1 MIRGSV
7 IVGVAAI
14 VAATPSVSVAQQ
26 SEIDRDALA
35 FGAREAVSQ
44 MDISPDGTKA
54 VFTGAGPGRTTIIY
68 FANLLDGSTKPIL
81 SSKADP
87 ESLRWCGFVSNSRI
101 ACRFTGTY
109 NADGTLLG
117 ASRLISLN
125 TDGTDVKELGQRAS
139 AYDVGLRQFDGTIID
154 WMPQD
159 GRRVLMTRT
168 FLPEGYKPG
177 ATNINRTKTGVGV
190 VLVDVT
196 SLKTETVEP
205 PRGNN
210 VSFMSD
216 GQGHVRLMGIPEISG
231 ETLLTGRI
239 KYSYRTANS
248 RDWKEL
254 QGYSADG
261 LAPLAIDVTIDS
273 LYALQKLNGR
283 YALYTIKLD
292 GSMETKLV
300 AQNPNVDIDGVVRSG
315 DGQKVIGYH
324 YIDDSSKVT
333 YFDPQYES
341 LRVSLGKALPNL
353 PLVNFAG
360 NNIDGTKSLLF
371 AGSDSD
377 PGRYYLF
384 DQTKKSLAEI
394 LPVRPGLAGRILAK
408 VSSIS
413 YAAKDG
419 TKVPAYL
426 TLPPGKVAKGL
437 PAVVLPHGGPSS
449 RDEWGFDWLAQFLAA
464 RGYVVIQ
471 PNYRGSAGYGDEW
484 LQENGYKSWRTSI
497 GDVSDAARYLVKEG
511 IADPNRIAIVG
522 WSYGGYAALLAAET
536 DPTLYK
542 SVVAIAPVTDLAMLK
557 ADTRDFINSKIIEEE
572 IGNGP
577 HVTEGSPLRRVGDIR
592 VPVLLVHGTTDLD
605 VAIRHSEQMAAALQG
620 AGKQV
625 EFLKFDGLTH
635 QLDDSDARAL
645 MLSKMGTLLDRTI
658 GH

>member
-1 MIRGSV
+1 
-7 IVGVAAI
+7 
-14 VAATPSVSVAQQ
+14 
-26 SEIDRDALA
+26 
-35 FGAREAVSQ
+35 
-44 MDISPDGTKA
+44 MDISPDGAKA
-54 VFTGAGPGRTTIIY
+54 VFAGAGPGRTTIIY

-87 ESLRWCGFVSNSRI
+87 EALSWCSFVSSTRV

-109 NADGTLLG
+109 MVEGTLLG

-139 AYDVGLRQFDGTIID
+139 AYDVGLRQFDGAIID

-168 FLPEGYKPG
+168 FVPEGYNPN
-177 ATNINRTKTGVGV
+177 ATNISRSKSGVGV

-196 SLKTETVEP
+196 SLKTETVEQ
-205 PRGNN
+205 PRDN
-210 VSFMSD
+210 VASFMSD
-216 GQGHVRLMGIPEISG
+216 GQGHVRLMGLSEISG
-231 ETLLTGRI
+231 ETLLTGRV
-239 KYSYRTANS
+239 KYSYRTAAS
-248 RDWKEL
+248 RDWKDL
-254 QGYSADG
+254 QDYSADG
-261 LAPLAIDVTIDS
+261 LVPLAIDATIDS
-273 LYALQKLNGR
+273 LYALKKLNGR
-283 YALYTIKLD
+283 YALYAIKLD
-292 GSMETKLV
+292 SSMDTRLV

-315 DGQKVIGYH
+315 DGQKVIGYR
-324 YIDDSSKVT
+324 YTEDSSKVA
-333 YFDPQYES
+333 YFDPQYQS
-341 LRVSLGKALPNL
+341 LRTSLGNALPNL
-353 PLVNFAG
+353 PLVNFVG
-360 NNIDGTKSLLF
+360 NSNDGTKTLLF

-394 LPVRPGLAGRILAK
+394 LPVRPGLAGRTLAK
-408 VSSIS
+408 VSAVS
-413 YAAKDG
+413 YAAQDG
-419 TKVPAYL
+419 TKIPAYL
-426 TLPPGKVAKGL
+426 TLPPGKAAKGL
-437 PAVVLPHGGPSS
+437 PAVILPHGGPSS

-464 RGYVVIQ
+464 RGYAVIQ

-484 LQENGYKSWRTSI
+484 LQQNGFKSWRTSI
-497 GDVSDAARYLVKEG
+497 GDVSDAARYLAKEG

-557 ADTRDFINSKIIEEE
+557 ADARDFTNSKIVAEE

-592 VPVLLVHGTTDLD
+592 VPVLLVHGTTDLN
-605 VAIRHSEQMAAALQG
+605 VAVRHSEQMAAALQS

-645 MLSKMGTLLDRTI
+645 MLSKMGALLDRTI